1 MNHLKTLSILFS
13 AAALLSACS
22 SAPIAAEGEASAKTV
37 NTANTGANGGAGAGA
52 NSTSASTVASVTLP
66 AYLDPQSE
74 ISTKRSIYFGYDDFS
89 ISQEG
94 AAVVERH
101 GKYLKANPSVSI
113 KIEGH
118 TDERGGVEY
127 NLALGQKRAEAAQR
141 ALLVYGVKAS
151 QLEAVSWG
159 KEKPQATGH
168 DEASWAQNRRDDF
181 QYPAK

>member
-22 SAPIAAEGEASAKTV
+22 SAPIAAEGDA
-37 NTANTGANGGAGAGA
+37 TATPVSTSANGSANGGAGA

>member
-22 SAPIAAEGEASAKTV
+22 SAPIAAEGAA
-37 NTANTGANGGAGAGA
+37 TATPVSTSANGSANGGAGA

-89 ISQEG
+89 ISQDG

-101 GKYLKANPSVSI
+101 GKYLKANPLVSI

-159 KEKPQATGH
+159 KEKPKATGH